1 MRHIPCKTIDEFWSL
16 LDPSNPLDL
25 NLKIEERER
34 LLYRGQEDAEFHLL
48 PASFRRRCNPNTL
61 ESDLTAEE
69 QVKKEYEE
77 FIHFIDSS
85 AYNNLINKN
94 IYKSHR
100 ELFDNDF
107 ERELFGNP
115 SIWPPKVIFDSLFL
129 AQHHGVAT
137 QLLDWTEMPYAA
149 VYFACQP
156 LLFDRRDDS
165 EKLNGELAVWCY
177 LPDEGEKEDVYVE
190 RYTLNCDSNMEAQ
203 KGHFIL
209 IKQDMAKPHEKFNI
223 KTLDTM
229 KSIKNLWKVTINK
242 KEVYELMSKCSA
254 NRFNAEEL
262 YKGRGL
268 DGVALSYREKELWL
282 SQLNSAASY
291 GSRSGLSK
299 IKS

>member
-1 MRHIPCKTIDEFWSL
+1 MQTISCKTVDEFWSY
-16 LDPSNPLDL
+16 LDPSKPL
-25 NLKIEERER
+25 NLDFKIEERER
-34 LLYRGQEDAEFHLL
+34 LLYRGQEDANFHLL
-48 PASFRRRCNPNTL
+48 PASFRRRCNSTTL
-61 ESDLTAEE
+61 KSDLSAVE

-85 AYNNLINKN
+85 AYNNHKNKN
-94 IYKSHR
+94 IFKSHR

-107 ERELFGNP
+107 ERELYETP
-115 SIWPPKVIFDSLFL
+115 SLWPPKAIFDSLFL
-129 AQHHGVAT
+129 AQHHGAAT
-137 QLLDWTEMPYAA
+137 QLLDWTEISYAA

-203 KGHFIL
+203 KGHFTL
-209 IKQDMAKPHEKFNI
+209 IKQDMAKPYEKFNI

-229 KSIKNLWKVTINK
+229 KSVKNLWKVTINK
-242 KEVYELMSKCSA
+242 KEVYELMAKCFA

-282 SQLNSAASY
+282 SQLNSPASY
-291 GSRSGLSK
+291 GSISGLSK
-299 IKS
+299 I